1 MIAATAAEH
10 GFTVVTRNTADF
22 EPLGV
27 SILNPWE
34 S

>member
-10 GFTVVTRNTADF
+10 GHELAT
-22 EPLGV
+22 
-27 SILNPWE
+27 LNLRHFPMISGLQSPYE